1 MQCAD
6 SISCQPFEWFTTNSG
21 SSPSCPLPKSSRKP
35 KITRKPHGGVHVS
48 PNAKRNCFGNDLPG
62 CTSTITFVK
71 EDLRDTPPPANQFSG
86 SDFVMMFPLWH
97 LLVTRSIKQIKN
109 RVDHSLTLCQHLA
122 GQLMER
128 KNIFSTTLLSSS
140 MPQVVVFQ
148 IAPNMNVVD
157 LSAFKLDISTFHEL
171 LVNRCSEELN
181 NLKISFKLYDDD
193 DDVDSINL
201 NDHYYGSDED
211 AVGQTLSGIG
221 SGDPMNITPYFRFE
235 PLMTDQPESI
245 RKTFISEFIQKI
257 VVEIN
262 ILRKCLELRRRFQ
275 ECIADDA
282 QLEFVEPAT
291 VQTMMI
297 GLGAFRFVPAFFK
310 NEMNSDSVHI
320 LNKTLVDILNEDN
333 KTVTQM
339 YKLSMDLNGIVCIV
353 INPTN
358 MIFEDNCVQ
367 DIYENI
373 GQCLRKMQYPQ
384 EVMEVM
390 SKAVQSGIE
399 RAKDVVQLRA
409 SGDYTVDKIVRSV
422 PIFGSVYGW
431 LLPDGVENGDSSL
444 DAAMTG
450 VGFQFGVG
458 VTAPQISI
466 QPPTPKSEESP
477 QTANDQ
483 SFDNEH

>member
-1 MQCAD
+1 
-6 SISCQPFEWFTTNSG
+6 
-21 SSPSCPLPKSSRKP
+21 
-35 KITRKPHGGVHVS
+35 
-48 PNAKRNCFGNDLPG
+48 
-62 CTSTITFVK
+62 
-71 EDLRDTPPPANQFSG
+71 
-86 SDFVMMFPLWH
+86 
-97 LLVTRSIKQIKN
+97 
-109 RVDHSLTLCQHLA
+109 
-122 GQLMER
+122 MER

-422 PIFGSVYGW
+422 PICMLSTPPPPHTHSLSPLSLYVFAHSVGSVYGW